1 MQPVVPSHGTVC
13 RLGLDRLPVGGHQD
27 RGHEPERAVALGDR
41 VGLHVAVVV
50 LARPQVA
57 AVPLEARGYHVV
69 DQAVLVGKFRCV
81 KLALELFLENLLEQI
96 LETAIVDFENGVF
109 GGEIYRIL
117 ALQAVVET
125 GAREAADR
133 LVQIE
138 HRQADARARGLE
150 HLALDRRSAAR
161 GLERELDRSRAV
173 KLDLGGARM
182 VPEAVT
188 GDDDR
193 EIPVGNDTRNVLA
206 DDGLPENRPVENI
219 ADGAVWAPPH
229 LLEVE
234 LLDAPFVRGDGRAFH
249 CHPALPCGVG
259 RVDRDLVVGLV
270 SRLDPEIV
278 VFQLDIQIRED
289 QFLADR
295 LPDDP
300 RHFVTVH
307 LDDRIL
313 DFDFAHG
320 KLLQSRFERDRR
332 CDLTAIAAAK
342 TTGLP
347 LLAGRYYSQFDAL
360 LRVKGKIDSY
370 LIFKMKKD
378 FPICVADAM
387 LTRLSTSGR
396 AGRYWEG
403 LV

>member
-50 LARPQVA
+50 LARPQIA
-57 AVPLEARGYHVV
+57 AVPLKARGYHVV
-69 DQAVLVGKFRCV
+69 DQAVLVGQFRCV

-96 LETAIVDFENGVF
+96 LETAIVDFENGVL
-109 GGEIYRIL
+109 GGEIYRVL

-138 HRQADARARGLE
+138 HRKADARTRSLE
-150 HLALDRRSAAR
+150 DLALDRYPAAV

-173 KLDLGGARM
+173 KLDLGGAIL
-182 VPEAVT
+182 VPETVT

-193 EIPVGNDTRNVLA
+193 EVPVGNDTRNVLA
-206 DDGLPENRPVENI
+206 DDGLAENRAVEDI
-219 ADGAVWAPPH
+219 ADGAVGAPPH

-234 LLDAPFVRGDGRAFH
+234 LLDAPFVGGDGRAFH
-249 CHPALPCGVG
+249 CHPVLACRVG

-270 SRLDPEIV
+270 PRLDPEIV
-278 VFQLDIQIRED
+278 VFQLDIEIGEN

-307 LDDRIL
+307 LDDGIF

-320 KLLQSRFERDRR
+320 KLLQFRFERDRR

-347 LLAGRYYSQFDAL
+347 LLIGPYYSQFGEL
-360 LRVKGKIDSY
+360 LQVKEKIDSW
-370 LIFKMKKD
+370 LILNVK
-378 FPICVADAM
+378 I
-387 LTRLSTSGR
+387 
-396 AGRYWEG
+396 
-403 LV
+403 